1 MRTFRMIWASAA
13 GWMTDYFLTML
24 IVPLGYAA
32 LSIDTPNDIQ
42 LTNPLHIVVA
52 LILPALMT
60 MIGGGVA
67 GRLAL
72 ENPTPAGAL
81 VGGWG
86 LLMLFD
92 TPLEQNN
99 FSLAMLITQC
109 VATIGAALVA
119 TYIAKRT
126 LQKSSLE

>member
-13 GWMTDYFLTML
+13 GWMVDYFLTML

-32 LSIDTPNDIQ
+32 LDISTISDIQ
-42 LTNPLHIVVA
+42 LNNPLHIVVA

-60 MIGGGVA
+60 TIGGGVA
-67 GRLAL
+67 GRLSL

-92 TPLEQNN
+92 SPLEQNS
-99 FSLAMLITQC
+99 FTLAMLITQC
-109 VATIGAALVA
+109 VATLGAALA
-119 TYIAKRT
+119 ANYIAKRT